1 MQAQTAPAQAAPQP
15 AIAPATAAAPPAGRA
30 TVTVI
35 NTDGTTQNLL
45 IPLTRQDVAD
55 LRERR
60 EELSSQLT
68 SAAGRRRRLAEDLRA
83 NPEGPART
91 GLEGRLA
98 VLDNRL
104 AQLEGDIASTG
115 RQLSAAPQGLLAS
128 EGISMNRDIPENVM
142 QISGVFTVFVLFPIA
157 LAFARRMW
165 KGTGRQAVQAVFPQE
180 SAQRLERLEQGMEA
194 IAIEIE
200 RVAEGQRFVTRLLA
214 EAAPGGGIGS
224 GSREPERL
232 AERAASS

>member
-1 MQAQTAPAQAAPQP
+1 MQAQTAPAQGIPAP
-15 AIAPATAAAPPAGRA
+15 TVAPPASRT
-30 TVTVI
+30 TVTVT
-35 NTDGTTQNLL
+35 NADGTTQTLL

-60 EELSSQLT
+60 EELSNQLT
-68 SAAGRRRRLAEDLRA
+68 SAAGRRRRLADDLRA

-91 GLEGRLA
+91 GLEGRLV

-104 AQLEGDIASTG
+104 AQLESDIASTG

-128 EGISMNRDIPENVM
+128 EGVSMNRDIPENVM
-142 QISGVFTVFVLFPIA
+142 AISGVFTVFVLFPIA

-165 KGTGRQAVQAVFPQE
+165 KGTGRAPVQAAFPQE

-200 RVAEGQRFVTRLLA
+200 RVAEGQRFVTRLLSD
-214 EAAPGGGIGS
+214 AAPGGRIGS
-224 GSREPERL
+224 GAQQPERV
-232 AERAASS
+232 AERAGSS

>member
-1 MQAQTAPAQAAPQP
+1 MQSQSAPAQAVPAPVP
-15 AIAPATAAAPPAGRA
+15 AAAPQSGRPTL
-30 TVTVI
+30 TVT
-35 NTDGTTQNLL
+35 NADGTAQTLS

-68 SAAGRRRRLAEDLRA
+68 SAAGRRRRLAADLRA

-104 AQLEGDIASTG
+104 AQLESDIASTG

-128 EGISMNRDIPENVM
+128 EGISLNRDIPENVM
-142 QISGVFTVFVLFPIA
+142 RISGVFTFFVLFPLA
-157 LAFARRMW
+157 FAFARRMW
-165 KGTGRQAVQAVFPQE
+165 KGAGRAPAQVAFPAE

-200 RVAEGQRFVTRLLA
+200 RVAEGQRFVTRLLS
-214 EAAPGGGIGS
+214 EAAPGGKIGS
-224 GSREPERL
+224 GSQQPEH
-232 AERAASS
+232 AGDRAASS